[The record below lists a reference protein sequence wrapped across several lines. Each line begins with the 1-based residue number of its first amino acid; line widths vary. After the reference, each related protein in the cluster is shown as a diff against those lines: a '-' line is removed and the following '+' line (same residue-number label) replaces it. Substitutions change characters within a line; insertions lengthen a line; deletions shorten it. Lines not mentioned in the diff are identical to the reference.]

1 MTPPSLARARR
12 AVPSLVGKAL
22 ALAPL
27 LLTAMPAEAYIGPG
41 AGMGVF
47 GAIVALF
54 GALFLLVVGFVWYP
68 IKRLIG
74 ALRRRESPAS
84 GRGQDRS

>member
-1 MTPPSLARARR
+1 MTLPSLARARR
-12 AVPSLVGKAL
+12 AVPPLVGKAL
-22 ALAPL
+22 ALA